1 MISNDCDISQFISAT
16 AGKDALDIIELA
28 DKEAT
33 EAERN
38 RYRSGAE
45 SARRRQC
52 GLQYATQLKDLIFF
66 IRYGVRPA
74 GLPPGHMQLFQGLV
88 RATTADGGR

>member
-1 MISNDCDISQFISAT
+1 MISSDCDISKFIKAT
-16 AGKDALDIIELA
+16 LGKDALDIIELA

-45 SARRRQC
+45 THRRRRC
-52 GLQYATQLKDLIFF
+52 GHQYAQQLKDLIFF

-74 GLPPGHMQLFQGLV
+74 GLPPGHMQLFKSMMRPASV
-88 RATTADGGR
+88 DGRR